1 MPPITPSSC
10 TAFAGHSRIASGA
23 LADVALAAKAVV
35 DRGEPAPLLV
45 FDDTTS
51 DTIELD
57 LRGAPNDVLARLSK
71 RFPAAAEDGEADA
84 PASARKAGRPKL
96 GVVGR
101 EVTLLPRHWDWLAE
115 QPGGASV
122 AIRKLIDS
130 ERKSKLFNDLERK
143 VQATTYRFINTV
155 AGDFQHF
162 EEACRALFAGDRAK
176 FAQLTEAWP
185 ADVRDHA
192 RWLMEGGAF
201 GGGAKPADEPRQRMR

>member
-1 MPPITPSSC
+1 MPSTAPSSC

-23 LADVALAAKAVV
+23 LADVALAAKAVA

-45 FDDTTS
+45 FDDATS

-57 LRGAPNDVLARLSK
+57 LRGTPNDVLARLSK
-71 RFPAAAEDGEADA
+71 RFAEAAEGGEADA
-84 PASARKAGRPKL
+84 PAPARKAGRPKL

-122 AIRKLIDS
+122 AIRKLIEA
-130 ERKSKLFNDLERK
+130 ERKSKSFNDLARK
-143 VQATTYRFINTV
+143 IQATTYRFINAV
-155 AGDFQHF
+155 AGNFEHF
-162 EEACRALFAGDRAK
+162 EEVCRALFAGDRAK
-176 FAQLTEAWP
+176 FAQLTAAWP

-192 RWLMEGGAF
+192 RWLMQGGAL
-201 GGGAKPADEPRQRMR
+201 GDGAKPADEARQRMR